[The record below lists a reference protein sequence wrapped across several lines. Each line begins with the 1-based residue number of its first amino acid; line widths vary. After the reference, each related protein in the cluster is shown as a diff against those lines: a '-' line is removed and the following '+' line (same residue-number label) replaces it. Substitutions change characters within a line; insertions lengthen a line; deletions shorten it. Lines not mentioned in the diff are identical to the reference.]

1 MAPRYFCLIQRAD
14 RRANSLALL
23 LLALA
28 TGCGSDSNTPTAPA
42 RGGASAAGAAS
53 PDAALPDSLD
63 DAPALDTGVTPAVEG
78 VGAPPLDVAP
88 LDPAATGGRADA
100 PDASTAEGADASA
113 PELGPVAPPDTT
125 VVLDI
130 PWDMAGIVGTGQ
142 SLAVGDPG
150 AARNTPQG
158 TARLTAQPF
167 QNLKLSVESV
177 TWPVDSNDPRL
188 TLIPL
193 VEPMGPNPNMYPSSW
208 PRNIAGETAHSAM
221 GNQITSL
228 VKAAGG
234 ADYVSVHGEVGENG
248 QCLSFLAK
256 NATPVGLNG
265 RAYEATLIETRAI
278 TRLARAAGKTYG
290 VGAIIVTHGEC
301 DQGNANYEQQLH
313 QLWADY
319 DADLRAITGQAQPPL
334 LIVSQQNS
342 GGDRSPSTRAQWR
355 IGSDFGSDAVCSG
368 PKYQYP
374 YSGDSIHML
383 VDGYEQ
389 LGEKYAQ
396 VYYERVILGK
406 DWQPLQPTSVARAG
420 RVITVNF
427 HVPVPPLAWQDSFQA
442 PHQSAGTEWRAG
454 KGFEVRAG
462 NTSVVI
468 DSVEIVGDAVR
479 ISVASDLP
487 ANDVTVGYAV
497 TGEPAPMAA
506 PFAGTFR
513 WGQLR
518 DSDPFVGST
527 TQRPQPNFAV
537 AFELPVP

>member
-1 MAPRYFCLIQRAD
+1 MAARQFRSIECAD
-14 RRANSLALL
+14 ISTRSLTLL

-28 TGCGSDSNTPTAPA
+28 AACGSDSNTTAAPA
-42 RGGASAAGAAS
+42 PGVPDAPGAAPTDTAS
-53 PDAALPDSLD
+53 PGSPGDAA
-63 DAPALDTGVTPAVEG
+63 
-78 VGAPPLDVAP
+78 PP
-88 LDPAATGGRADA
+88 DPAAAAGSGADA
-100 PDASTAEGADASA
+100 GGPSTGEGADASV
-113 PELGPVAPPDTT
+113 PGQGPIEPPDTT
-125 VVLDI
+125 LVLDI

-158 TARLTAQPF
+158 TPRLTTQPF
-167 QNLKLSVESV
+167 QNLKLSVANV

-234 ADYVSVHGEVGENG
+234 ADYVNVHGEVGENG
-248 QCLSFLAK
+248 QCLSFLVK

-278 TRLARAAGKTYG
+278 TRLAQAAGKTYG

-319 DADLRAITGQAQPPL
+319 NTDLRAITGQTQPL
-334 LIVSQQNS
+334 LMIVSQQNS
-342 GGDRSPSTRAQWR
+342 GADRSASTRGQWR
-355 IGSDFGSDAVCSG
+355 IGVDFPSDAVCSG

-383 VDGYEQ
+383 ADGYEQ

-396 VYYERVILGK
+396 VYYERVILGN

-420 RVITVNF
+420 RVISVNF

-462 NTSVVI
+462 NTNVVI
-468 DSVEIVGDAVR
+468 DSVEIVDDSVR

-487 ANDVTVGYAV
+487 ANNVTVGYAV

-527 TQRPQPNFAV
+527 TGRPQPNFAV

>member
-1 MAPRYFCLIQRAD
+1 MP
-14 RRANSLALL
+14 
-23 LLALA
+23 
-28 TGCGSDSNTPTAPA
+28 GSP
-42 RGGASAAGAAS
+42 
-53 PDAALPDSLD
+53 D
-63 DAPALDTGVTPAVEG
+63 DAPAPGSGVTPAAED
-78 VGAPPLDVAP
+78 VGTPPLDTPP
-88 LDPAATGGRADA
+88 LDPAAAAGTGADSG
-100 PDASTAEGADASA
+100 DTSTEEGADASV
-113 PELGPVAPPDTT
+113 PGQGPAEPPDTVEPPGTT

-158 TARLTAQPF
+158 TARLTTQPF
-167 QNLKLSVESV
+167 QNLKLSMANV

-234 ADYVSVHGEVGENG
+234 ADYVNVHGEVGENG
-248 QCLSFLAK
+248 QCLSFLVK
-256 NATPVGLNG
+256 NAAPVGLNG

-278 TRLARAAGKTYG
+278 TRLAQAAGKTYG

-301 DQGNANYEQQLH
+301 DQGNPNYEQQLH

-319 DADLRAITGQAQPPL
+319 NTDLRAITGQTQPL
-334 LIVSQQNS
+334 LMIVSQQNS
-342 GGDRSPSTRAQWR
+342 GGDRSASTRAQWR
-355 IGSDFGSDAVCSG
+355 IGVDFPNDAVCSG

-396 VYYERVILGK
+396 VYYERVVLGK
-406 DWQPLQPTSVARAG
+406 DWQPLQPTSATRAG
-420 RVITVNF
+420 RVISVNF

-462 NTSVVI
+462 NTNVVI
-468 DSVEIVGDAVR
+468 DSVEIAGDSVR

-487 ANDVTVGYAV
+487 ANNVTVGYAV
-497 TGEPAPMAA
+497 TAEPAPMAA

-527 TQRPQPNFAV
+527 TGRPQPNFAV